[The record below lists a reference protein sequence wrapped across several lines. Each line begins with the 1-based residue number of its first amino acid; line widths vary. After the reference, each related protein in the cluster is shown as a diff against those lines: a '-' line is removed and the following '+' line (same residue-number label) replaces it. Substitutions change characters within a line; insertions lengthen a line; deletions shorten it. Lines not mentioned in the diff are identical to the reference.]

1 MGAKSYLALITLCG
15 LGLPALADDA
25 SIPALPTF
33 AQSPILNPETT
44 NPWGGLVV
52 GSEVFVLSQKGAK
65 GHVGGD
71 GFVGYR
77 HEFDNNLVVGV
88 QASAGYAPSLF
99 ACGPANGYDFA
110 MTNVSIGYDMGRF
123 LPYVT
128 AGVGLAKA
136 NNGLRGGLPN
146 GSDSL
151 NDLFTGASGPK
162 ALTTIGA
169 GVDYAVTDQLTVG
182 VAVSTV
188 QSRGFWAPPLP

>member
-1 MGAKSYLALITLCG
+1 
-15 LGLPALADDA
+15 LPALADDA

-33 AQSPILNPETT
+33 ASSPLLNPETT
-44 NPWGGLVV
+44 NSWSGLVA
-52 GSEVFVLSQKGAK
+52 GSELFVLSQKGAK

-136 NNGLRGGLPN
+136 NNGSRGGLPN
-146 GSDSL
+146 ASDSL
-151 NDLFTGASGPK
+151 NNLFTGASGPK

-188 QSRGFWAPPLP
+188 QSRGILGPQLP

>member
-1 MGAKSYLALITLCG
+1 MLAKLVVALVALCG
-15 LGLPALADDA
+15 FGLPALADDA
-25 SIPALPTF
+25 SIPTLPTF

-77 HEFDNNLVVGV
+77 HEFNNNLVVGV
-88 QASAGYAPSLF
+88 QASAGYVPSLF

-136 NNGLRGGLPN
+136 NSGPRGGLPN
-146 GSDSL
+146 AGDSL
-151 NDLFTGASGPK
+151 NDLFTGSSSPK
-162 ALTTIGA
+162 ALTTVGA
-169 GVDYAVTDQLTVG
+169 GVDYAVTDRLTVG

-188 QSRGFWAPPLP
+188 QSRGFWAPQLP